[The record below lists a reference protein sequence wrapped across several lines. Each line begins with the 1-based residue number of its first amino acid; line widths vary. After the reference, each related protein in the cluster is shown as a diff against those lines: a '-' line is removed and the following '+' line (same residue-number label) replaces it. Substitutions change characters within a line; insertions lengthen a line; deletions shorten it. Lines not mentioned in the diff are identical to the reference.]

1 MIPAERD
8 KNRYAQFEKT
18 RSHIERFFQ
27 KDADEDY
34 WEWLSRYQNSADMFL
49 EDARTKYAN
58 DLYEAVVDGEES
70 QETKIVIGILD
81 LLKEC
86 RYPSGTLEAVNFFLK
101 GEESKASQRA
111 RALLSPSQDSMR
123 VLEEWAKER

>member
-1 MIPAERD
+1 MSTTERD
-8 KNRYAQFEKT
+8 ENRYAELEKT

-34 WEWLSRYQNSADMFL
+34 WEWLSRYHSSADMFL
-49 EDARTKYAN
+49 RDASIKYAN
-58 DLYEAVVDGEES
+58 DLYEAVVDGEDS
-70 QETKIVIGILD
+70 QETKIVIGILN

-86 RYPSGTLEAVNFFLK
+86 RYTKGTLEAVNFFLK
-101 GEESKASQRA
+101 EEESKASQRA
-111 RALLSPSQDSMR
+111 RALLSSSQDSMR